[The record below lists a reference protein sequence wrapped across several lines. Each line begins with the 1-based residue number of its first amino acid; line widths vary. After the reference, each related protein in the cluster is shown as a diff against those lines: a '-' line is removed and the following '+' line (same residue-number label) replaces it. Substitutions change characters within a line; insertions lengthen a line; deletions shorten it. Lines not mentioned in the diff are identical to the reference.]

1 MSDCLFCK
9 IAEGEVP
16 STKVYETDDVLAF
29 RDIDPKAP
37 FHVVIIPK
45 THIASAAEI
54 TADNSALIARVFEAA
69 AVIAKEQGLKNGFRI
84 AGRRADRRS
93 ATSIFICSRAGCWP
107 GLRVD
112 RFLKK
117 PPEKFRGLLP
127 FSYIPLA
134 G

>member
-1 MSDCLFCK
+1 MSDCLVCK

-69 AVIAKEQGLKNGFRI
+69 TVIAKEQGLKNGFRI
-84 AGRRADRRS
+84 VNNCGEEGGQTVGHIHFHMLAGRLLA
-93 ATSIFICSRAGCWP
+93 WP
-107 GLRVD
+107 PG
-112 RFLKK
+112 
-117 PPEKFRGLLP
+117 
-127 FSYIPLA
+127 
-134 G
+134 